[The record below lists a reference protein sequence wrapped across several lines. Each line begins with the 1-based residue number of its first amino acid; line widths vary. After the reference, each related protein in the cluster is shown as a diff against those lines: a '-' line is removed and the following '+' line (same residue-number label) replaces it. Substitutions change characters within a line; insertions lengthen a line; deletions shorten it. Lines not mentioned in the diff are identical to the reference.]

1 MLKCQKCNNF
11 YRDRFNLNKHLSRK
25 KPCVNEIQTIPDDT
39 EKKDVKIDTSDV
51 KIDTINVKNRTI
63 DVKNRTID
71 DKIDTSESKNCQFCL
86 NTFSSVIYK
95 KRHETICKHR
105 EDETRKLEI
114 DLGIKPDI
122 PTCKTECRFCNKN
135 LSRSNALSRHTPI
148 CKERLDYHEQLL
160 KQQKEKNE
168 KNEKNIQQANTIING
183 NHNTINNNTININVF
198 GERRSLEHVE
208 VENIIQFLRDLK
220 KHHLPEQTYEQA
232 GNLIVMMENYIQQ
245 NESNKNFVIPD
256 YKSSIGYIKKEND
269 WEITGIDNPLNSQF
283 KDTAG
288 ILCEKKEEI
297 DNTNKKV
304 FQSNTNREIFR
315 HVKNFNEM
323 GFNHSP
329 YGDQK
334 MKVIKSSYKISKLKN
349 KNVVDF

>member
-11 YRDRFNLNKHLSRK
+11 YRDRFNLNKHMSRK

-39 EKKDVKIDTSDV
+39 EKKDVTNSTLGVTNSTVDV
-51 KIDTINVKNRTI
+51 KDSTVDVTNSTPGVKNST
-63 DVKNRTID
+63 N
-71 DKIDTSESKNCQFCL
+71 KNCQFCL
-86 NTFSSVIYK
+86 NTFSSVMYK
-95 KRHETICKHR
+95 KRHETICKYR
-105 EDETRKLEI
+105 NDTRTLEI
-114 DLGIKPDI
+114 ELDIKPI
-122 PTCKTECRFCNKN
+122 ISSCKTECQFCNKN
-135 LSRSNALSRHTPI
+135 LSRSDALARHIPT